1 MKLIVISPSHKKDSE
16 IPFLLNM
23 FEQGL
28 PTYHLRKTN
37 FSTRE
42 LKVFIREI
50 PEKYHKRI
58 VIHTHHELA
67 LKFNLQGVYISS
79 SHKKRKISLWLRMNW
94 LKFRKKGLQV
104 SGTFRS
110 IEAILEHNP
119 TYDYILLSPVFDSA
133 SGNFQAGFSEY
144 GLKSALKN
152 TKHKVIA
159 RGGIST
165 DTIQKAHELGFAG
178 VAFYSRIWKTKNPVQ
193 EFLKA
198 KEKFNE
204 LKIPIE

>member
-1 MKLIVISPSHKKDSE
+1 MKLIVLSPSQESDLE

-42 LKVFIREI
+42 LKVFIGEI
-50 PEKYHKRI
+50 PEKYHNRI

-67 LKFNLQGVYISS
+67 VKFDLKGVYISS
-79 SHKKRKISLWLRMNW
+79 SHKKRKINLWLRRNW
-94 LKFRKKGLQV
+94 FKFRKGELQV
-104 SGTFRS
+104 SATCRS
-110 IEAILEHNP
+110 IEDILAPNP
-119 TYDYILLSPVFDSA
+119 TYDYIFLSPVFDSA

-152 TKHKVIA
+152 TTHKVIA

-165 DTIQKAHELGFAG
+165 DTIQKAHELGFSG
-178 VAFYSRIWKTKNPVQ
+178 IAFYSGIWKTKNPLQ
-193 EFLKA
+193 EFLNA

-204 LKIPIE
+204 LKIPME